1 MRQHWQSVADILITV
16 VAMITAVVYISVPA
30 NAKSICGETMSHH
43 QFVEQMITTVPNL
56 DVVTMSKEQQ
66 ESYVAA
72 LNAIL
77 PKTDYHPHKVYIY
90 RALQFATMLV
100 EMVDIHGCMLSV
112 DKIAPDRLFF
122 MMGVTEQLQGV

>member
-1 MRQHWQSVADILITV
+1 MRQHWQSILAVSITV
-16 VAMITAVVYISVPA
+16 VVIVLAVASMSGPA
-30 NAKSICGETMSHH
+30 NSKSICGDTMSHH

-90 RALQFATMLV
+90 RAVQFATMLV
-100 EMVDIHGCMLSV
+100 EVHGCMLSI
-112 DKIAPDRLFF
+112 DKIAPNRLFF

>member
-1 MRQHWQSVADILITV
+1 MLTFIITITV
-16 VAMITAVVYISVPA
+16 MVMAVASMSIPT
-30 NAKSICGETMSHH
+30 NAQSICGDTMSHH

-56 DVVTMSKEQQ
+56 DVVTMSREQQ

-72 LNAIL
+72 LNAIP
-77 PKTDYHPHKVYIY
+77 PKTDHQPHKVYIY
-90 RALQFATMLV
+90 RAVQFATMLV

-112 DKIAPDRLFF
+112 DKIAPNRLFF